1 MATAEL
7 FGFRSA
13 DLPRAGGGLGRWP
26 APPESL
32 RAESA
37 TTWQDDSGSEPR
49 GPAWPLLEGVRHH
62 LAGDC
67 EAAVIALREATA
79 AQLMGEGLFR
89 SEATG
94 GLIVTLAEC
103 GRVAEARKVLTDS
116 PPDDVAVIPG
126 MREWANAWVL
136 AAAGR
141 VGAAGDVA
149 IAAARDTAAVGAV
162 STAMWYLADAARF
175 GATQGAADVAQGL
188 ADRIGSNL
196 TSARWQGILARA
208 EGRPALLVDA
218 AEAHLAV
225 GLFGHAAELADL
237 AVRQPTASDRTEAA
251 LAARARKVAASA
263 RVSIGAAQPTVAV
276 ELPEQLTRREVEIA
290 RLAAR
295 GMRDKDIADELVLS
309 VRTVESHLATV
320 YRKLR
325 INSRRELVDVLGLT
339 Q

>member
-1 MATAEL
+1 
-7 FGFRSA
+7 
-13 DLPRAGGGLGRWP
+13 
-26 APPESL
+26 
-32 RAESA
+32 
-37 TTWQDDSGSEPR
+37 
-49 GPAWPLLEGVRHH
+49 
-62 LAGDC
+62 
-67 EAAVIALREATA
+67 
-79 AQLMGEGLFR
+79 
-89 SEATG
+89 
-94 GLIVTLAEC
+94 
-103 GRVAEARKVLTDS
+103 VLTDS

-175 GATQGAADVAQGL
+175 GATRGAADVARGL

-208 EGRPALLVDA
+208 EGRPEPLVDA

-237 AVRQPTASDRTEAA
+237 AVRQLTASDRTEVA

-263 RVSIGAAQPTVAV
+263 RGSIGAAEPTMAV